1 MLFVLEFMANY
12 CKSKTPYDIIAFLE
26 REVLHLG
33 SEYIFFI
40 LTLYL

>member
-12 CKSKTPYDIIAFLE
+12 CKYKIIAFLE